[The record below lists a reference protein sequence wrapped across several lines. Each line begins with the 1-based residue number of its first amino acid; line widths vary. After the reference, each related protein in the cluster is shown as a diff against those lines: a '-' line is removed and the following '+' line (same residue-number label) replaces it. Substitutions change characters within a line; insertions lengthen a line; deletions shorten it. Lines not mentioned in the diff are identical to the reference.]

1 MTPQQLNEKLDE
13 LRALPQETEWAEF
26 KGNYSDSQMIG
37 EYLSAISN
45 AAALESQAFGYIVWG
60 IEDGTHRVVGT
71 SFKPRQQKGQG
82 NEDLEPWLNSRLS
95 PRINFRIFEF
105 ETDHGDSM
113 VLFEVQAANTAPVAF
128 SGRRFV
134 RVGSH
139 KKPLSEHAEKERK
152 LWDIVSGPAI
162 DWSAVICEEATI
174 ADLDPDALQLARSEY
189 ANKHSGDPR
198 KQQLVKEVWQ
208 WDDKTFLNKAKVC
221 INGKITRTA
230 ILLLGRAESTHYLSP
245 SVAQISWILKGDDG
259 MEVDYQHFEP
269 PFLSAVEDLFARVR
283 NLTVRH
289 LPDGTLFPVEVSQY
303 DPWVLRETL
312 HNCIAHQDYS
322 AAGRINVVEQP
333 DSLLFT
339 NLGRFIPGSVEEVIT
354 RDAPQEFYAN
364 PFLARA
370 MVNLNMID
378 TIGSGIKRAF
388 TLQRQRN
395 FPLPTYDLSQESRV
409 QVRVIG
415 RILDANYTRMLMSQ
429 TELSLLDVVALDK
442 VQKGNAASLSDQE
455 FKSLKSQKL
464 IEGRRPNLHV
474 SADVAALTETVVD
487 YLNRRGIDSE
497 YCQKIVVELLTT
509 QGRATRGEFEELLL
523 GKLSEG
529 LDSAQKKKFVDNLLQ
544 KMRKA
549 GRIRVADEKRGR
561 EPFWELIPESPKSS
575 SEGAS

>member
-60 IEDGTHRVVGT
+60 IGDGTHRVVGT

-442 VQKGNAASLSDQE
+442 VQKQVPIADWE
-455 FKSLKSQKL
+455 VKSLRSKKL
-464 IEGRRPNLHV
+464 IEGKRPKLHV
-474 SADVAALTETVVD
+474 SADIAKATDTMVD
-487 YLNRRGIDSE
+487 YLRKRGIDKE
-497 YCQKIVVELLTT
+497 YCAKMVRDLLKQ
-509 QGRATRGEFEELLL
+509 QGTAKRTEIDGLLRE
-523 GKLSEG
+523 KLSDALNEQ
-529 LDSAQKKKFVDNLLQ
+529 QKKDFIANLLQ
-544 KMRKA
+544 KLRRDRKIEVHGKGTA
-549 GRIRVADEKRGR
+549 AY
-561 EPFWELIPESPKSS
+561 WELCKN
-575 SEGAS
+575 G